1 MDPNQTE
8 QSSIPQFIEG
18 TLHRRLEPIDLVIIF
33 RGAAGWSLFYSY
45 LLCTKLPCTEVAQI
59 TIHDID
65 WTRGTLVRSVD
76 HIGRSW
82 EMSLPDHLL
91 QRTLEDSS
99 IIDMLFH
106 DLYCDIDD
114 PDLCEAQLNENLVKP
129 SEYMKALLSAE
140 NRPLASLMSF
150 RITETTTLP
159 YVGTQ
164 VVN

>member
-1 MDPNQTE
+1 MILNQGE
-8 QSSIPQFIEG
+8 LLNLHRIIQG
-18 TLHRRLEPIDLVIIF
+18 TLHRRLEPIDLEIIF

-82 EMSLPDHLL
+82 EMRLPDHLL
-91 QRTLEDSS
+91 ERTLEDSS

-114 PDLCEAQLNENLVKP
+114 LDLCEAQLNENLVKP
-129 SEYMKALLSAE
+129 SDYMKALLSAE
-140 NRPLASLMSF
+140 NRPRLC
-150 RITETTTLP
+150 P
-159 YVGTQ
+159 
-164 VVN
+164 